1 MESNGFPM
9 CIHVSSATQKLLH
22 DVGEWQYFG
31 CREIKGSTLP
41 CLPCTQQHTFPFSLH
56 VQGLARVLCPA
67 VHAVAAAR
75 LIPSVGFSSFAASE
89 PDGAVGNEGHPEW
102 WWSARKHVC

>member
-31 CREIKGSTLP
+31 CREIKGSNLP
-41 CLPCTQQHTFPFSLH
+41 LSTRMLQGSAGLFS
-56 VQGLARVLCPA
+56 R
-67 VHAVAAAR
+67 HAEGISKPGDR
-75 LIPSVGFSSFAASE
+75 
-89 PDGAVGNEGHPEW
+89 EGHRRAKDDPHTG
-102 WWSARKHVC
+102 AQ